1 MAGLMGIGRW
11 EAEGGPPQSSE
22 ACAMSKGSDD
32 LIREINRSL
41 PPRWVLNS
49 ITVTEA
55 DEYSV
60 LLCPRGPVPVQDLG
74 RVYGRGETVRDA
86 LANALEKLGAFLDH
100 ASSRV
105 GNSAPNPTCPPRSGT
120 TNRRHG
126 RQS

>member
-1 MAGLMGIGRW
+1 MAGLIDIGRRD
-11 EAEGGPPQSSE
+11 AQGALPGSPKV
-22 ACAMSKGSDD
+22 CAMPKGSDE

-74 RVYGRGETVRDA
+74 RVYGRGESVRDA
-86 LANALEKLGAFLDH
+86 LANALEMLRAFLDH
-100 ASSRV
+100 
-105 GNSAPNPTCPPRSGT
+105 
-120 TNRRHG
+120 RH
-126 RQS
+126 R